1 MHFNKLW
8 CTEMWPN
15 KTSKIFAFYESE
27 IYLYAKKTT
36 ATRVSPNDSKVGV
49 ASCSRRK
56 KSRVKFQ
63 GDNKFSL
70 ISISKCVCVCVCACA
85 YCSVSTQVIN
95 QRNLADKSQFQILS
109 TGFSS
114 LLFFFPFCFSKE
126 QCICIHFGNFSALES
141 TSAY

>member
-1 MHFNKLW
+1 
-8 CTEMWPN
+8 MWPN

-36 ATRVSPNDSKVGV
+36 ATSVSPNDSKVGV

-70 ISISKCVCVCVCACA
+70 ISISKCVCVCVRAR
-85 YCSVSTQVIN
+85 V
-95 QRNLADKSQFQILS
+95 L
-109 TGFSS
+109 
-114 LLFFFPFCFSKE
+114 FCFYPSYKSVE
-126 QCICIHFGNFSALES
+126 LG
-141 TSAY
+141 

>member
-1 MHFNKLW
+1 
-8 CTEMWPN
+8 MWPN

-36 ATRVSPNDSKVGV
+36 ATSVSPNDSKVGV

-70 ISISKCVCVCVCACA
+70 ISISKCVCVCVRVRARV

-95 QRNLADKSQFQILS
+95 QWNLADKSQFKSYQQDFLLFY
-109 TGFSS
+109 FSF
-114 LLFFFPFCFSKE
+114 LLFFQKSNAYVNTLE
-126 QCICIHFGNFSALES
+126 NFLH
-141 TSAY
+141 

>member
-1 MHFNKLW
+1 
-8 CTEMWPN
+8 MWPN

-70 ISISKCVCVCVCACA
+70 ISISKCVCVCVRVRARV

-95 QRNLADKSQFQILS
+95 QWNLADKSQFKSYQQDFLLFY
-109 TGFSS
+109 FSF
-114 LLFFFPFCFSKE
+114 LLFFQKSNAYVNTLE
-126 QCICIHFGNFSALES
+126 NFLH
-141 TSAY
+141 